1 MARTLFRPAVL
12 VGLLTI
18 AGLVA
23 AILLAS
29 RAPAGTLPGDRLIL
43 SNPNART
50 ITDEP
55 DGGGVLSKITVRA
68 SGRIRDL
75 DVAVRIAHNSDEDL
89 NIYLVSPSGRFVEL
103 STDNGGNGN
112 DYGAGTNSCAG
123 QRTIFS
129 DEGGTRIQ
137 DGAPPFLG
145 AFIPQTPLSRL
156 DGKPVRGAWRLQIFD
171 DNAGDTGV
179 LGCWQFRVKLG
190 D

>member
-1 MARTLFRPAVL
+1 M
-12 VGLLTI
+12 GLLTI

-112 DYGAGTNSCAG
+112 DYGAGNNSCAG

-156 DGKPVRGAWRLQIFD
+156 DGKQVRGVWRLQIFD

-179 LGCWQFRVKLG
+179 LGCWQLRVKLG
-190 D
+190 G

>member
-1 MARTLFRPAVL
+1 MARVLARPAVL
-12 VGLLTI
+12 AAAIAVGL
-18 AGLVA
+18 AA

-43 SNPNART
+43 SNPNAKV
-50 ITDEP
+50 IPDEP
-55 DGGGVLSKITVRA
+55 DGGGVLSKINVRA

-75 DVAVRIAHNSDEDL
+75 NVAVRIAHNADDEL
-89 NIYLVSPSGRFVEL
+89 NIYLVSPTGRFVEL

-112 DYGAGTNSCAG
+112 DYGAGSNSCAG
-123 QRTIFS
+123 QRTVFS
-129 DEGGTRIQ
+129 DEAPTRIQ

-145 AFIPQTPLSRL
+145 TFLPQSPLSRL
-156 DGKPVRGAWRLQIFD
+156 DGKPVRGVWRLQIFD

-179 LGCWQFRVKLG
+179 LGCWQLRVKLR

>member
-1 MARTLFRPAVL
+1 MARILSRPIVLAGAV
-12 VGLLTI
+12 
-18 AGLVA
+18 AVA
-23 AILLAS
+23 ALAVAILLAS
-29 RAPAGTLPGDRLIL
+29 RAPAGTLPGDRLVL

-55 DGGGVLSKITVRA
+55 DGGGVLSKIAVRT

-75 DVAVRIAHNSDEDL
+75 DVGVRIAHNSDGDL

-129 DEGGTRIQ
+129 DEAPIRIQ

-145 AFIPQTPLSRL
+145 QFVPQTPLSRL
-156 DGKPVRGAWRLQIFD
+156 DGKQVRGVWRIQIFD

-179 LGCWQFRVKLG
+179 LGCWQLRVKIS